1 MQQYN
6 LGHPEN
12 LARIDSVLEKY
23 YGLALAGNGYPGF
36 SIPDCIH
43 SGELVV
49 EKVTRELS
57 RQPAKATCMSQ
68 YCHYLAATKAFD
80 LILRNRIGTAY
91 LVMF

>member
-12 LARIDSVLEKY
+12 LARIDSALEKY
-23 YGLALAGNGYPGF
+23 PGLALAGDGYGGL

-43 SGELVV
+43 SSELAV

-57 RQPAKATCMSQ
+57 RKPAKATWMSQ
-68 YCHYLAATKAFD
+68 
-80 LILRNRIGTAY
+80 
-91 LVMF
+91 